1 MNTQLIIPDTLYQAT
16 QNLTENLVASEP
28 FVRYFRAHQAF
39 EADSEAQ
46 SLLKDISSIQGEIR
60 QKQQRGQVTQ
70 EDIDVLRALQTQ
82 AQSSDTLMQYANTQQ
97 EAVSFLREIN
107 QEISQLLGMDFA
119 ALSRKTGCC

>member
-28 FVRYFRAHQAF
+28 FVRYFQAHQAF